1 MDESRFTQEEEAIL
15 NALRDHFPDLPMEI
29 GKTCG
34 QLAILVDKKMIFP
47 VCKILKEHSAALFD
61 YLADL
66 CGVDFLGKREKRF
79 QVVYNLYS
87 IARNHRIRVKT
98 DVGEEDCLVDSVT
111 GIWKSANW
119 HERELYDMF
128 GIEVRG
134 HPDLRRILMP
144 DDWEGHPLRKDYP
157 LQGKGQRDDF
167 SFVPKEDRQPTR
179 KPKDKGESW

>member
-1 MDESRFTQEEEAIL
+1 MNNIQLNHDEQIIL
-15 NALRDHFPDLPMEI
+15 DALKDRLPELEVDVE
-29 GKTCG
+29 KSCG
-34 QLAILVDKKMIFP
+34 QLSIGVDKKMIVP
-47 VCKILKEHSAALFD
+47 VCQLLKEHPAGLFD

-66 CGVDFLGKREKRF
+66 CGVDYLGKREKRF

-87 IARNHRIRVKT
+87 ISRNHRIRVKT
-98 DVGEEDCLVDSVT
+98 DIDEADCTVDSVT
-111 GIWKSANW
+111 GLWETANW

-144 DDWEGHPLRKDYP
+144 DEWEGHPLRKDYP

-167 SFVPKEDRQPTR
+167 SFVPREDREPTR
-179 KPKDKGESW
+179 EPDVRREEW